1 MNKATRSL
9 LQGLLLT
16 CLSASVLAASMDAS
30 NQEGINAGKSADG
43 TTSADPNGY
52 FDNYSSDAPQRGYY
66 SGPTQ
71 TSSNIDVKGQTEL
84 SESDLG
90 QTARESYVNN
100 PADKLSYD
108 SDMMK
113 YSDEIRENANAITG
127 VNGSQCVAQELN
139 KTTYTTHSCE
149 MATPL
154 TQSCTRKATIVTTG
168 SREEYGTQLMLN
180 ARDVTGKKL
189 DNWWMQ
195 YDFVVPEDGTIS
207 SGTWEFLYPKAPG
220 YHGDRLDYSIQ
231 AFGQTIR
238 TKINYSGTL
247 SIPAQKVTQGQVIS
261 VLFRY
266 NTDGHYES
274 GRDGTMNSLANGTQ
288 VLRITLPMQAVRDTV
303 TAGIEWTDSCPADM
317 GDAVKMSEVCSDPGG
332 TRSVTVGGQAYSVY
346 SDCWGYTTQWNVF
359 EDDTNT
365 CQAYIENPNCSE
377 GTRTCTQKI
386 GSLCVYSK
394 LTYQCA
400 HTVKSTGYVCGSEFY
415 CSDGSCSA
423 MQAGQ
428 NQNFEMAVSQLAA
441 LAAAGKDFAG
451 MDPNSVTAFT
461 GKAMACRK
469 SAAGFSNCC
478 KSGGWGQS
486 AGLAHCNTEE
496 KEIGTGKEKKLVVKV
511 GSYCSKK
518 VLGVCLQQKEG
529 YCVFDS
535 KLARI
540 VQEQGRRDQLGISFG
555 SGESPDCR
563 GIKVAELQGIKF
575 DHIDFSDFYDD
586 LNSNIK
592 LPDQDALNQRITSD
606 IQNSLKSGD

>member
-139 KTTYTTHSCE
+139 KTTWTTHSCE

-154 TQSCTRKATIVTTG
+154 SQSCTRKATIVTTG
-168 SREEYGTQLMLN
+168 SYEEYGTQLVLN

-274 GRDGTMNSLANGTQ
+274 GRDGTMNSLANGTM

-303 TAGIEWTDSCPADM
+303 TAGIEWTNSCPADM

-365 CQAYIENPNCSE
+365 CQAYIDDPNCSE

-386 GSLCVYSK
+386 GNLCVYSK

>member
-1 MNKATRSL
+1 MNKPTRSL

-16 CLSASVLAASMDAS
+16 CLSASALAASMDAS
-30 NQEGINAGKSADG
+30 NQEGIRAGKSADG

-52 FDNYSSDAPQRGYY
+52 FENYSSDAPQRGYY
-66 SGPTQ
+66 SGPTR

-113 YSDEIRENANAITG
+113 YSDEIRQNANAITG

-154 TQSCTRKATIVTTG
+154 TETCMRKATIVTTG
-168 SREEYGTQLMLN
+168 GREEYSTQLILD
-180 ARDVTGKKL
+180 ARNVTGKAIS
-189 DNWWMQ
+189 DWWVQ
-195 YDFVVPEDGTIS
+195 YDFVVPESGTIS
-207 SGTWEFLYPKAPG
+207 SGAWEFLYPRSPD
-220 YHGDRLDYSIQ
+220 YHGDRFDYSLQ
-231 AFGQTIR
+231 AFGQSLR
-238 TKINYSGTL
+238 FKHNSSGAL
-247 SIPAQKVTQGQVIS
+247 SIPGQQVTAGQVIS
-261 VLFRY
+261 IRIRL
-266 NTDGHYES
+266 NTDGHYDS
-274 GRDGTMNSLANGTQ
+274 GRDAIIRSLANGNFI
-288 VLRITLPMQAVRDTV
+288 LRITLPMQAVRDTV
-303 TAGIEWTDSCPADM
+303 KADIEWTNSCPADM
-317 GDAVKMSEVCSDPGG
+317 GDAVRMSEVCSDPGG
-332 TRSVTVGGQAYSVY
+332 TRSVTVGGKAYSLY
-346 SDCWGYTTQWNVF
+346 SDCWGYTTRWNVF

-365 CQAYIENPNCSE
+365 CQAYIDNPNCSE

-386 GSLCVYSK
+386 GNLCVYNK

-451 MDPNSVTAFT
+451 MDPDKVTAFT

-486 AGLAHCNTEE
+486 VGLAHCNTEE

-555 SGESPDCR
+555 SGKDPDCR
-563 GIKVAELQGIKF
+563 GIRVAELQGIKF
-575 DHIDFSDFYDD
+575 DRIDFSDFYDD

>member
-139 KTTYTTHSCE
+139 KTTWTTHSCE

-154 TQSCTRKATIVTTG
+154 SQSCTRKATIVTTG
-168 SREEYGTQLMLN
+168 SYEEYGTQLVLN
-180 ARDVTGKKL
+180 ARDVTGRKL
-189 DNWWMQ
+189 DNWWVQ

-274 GRDGTMNSLANGTQ
+274 GRDGTMNSLANGTM

-303 TAGIEWTDSCPADM
+303 TAGIEWTNSCPADM
-317 GDAVKMSEVCSDPGG
+317 GDAVKLSEVCSDPGG
-332 TRSVTVGGQAYSVY
+332 TRSVTVGGQAYSLY

-365 CQAYIENPNCSE
+365 CQAYIDDPNCSE
-377 GTRTCTQKI
+377 GTRICTQKI
-386 GSLCVYSK
+386 GNLCVYSK

-428 NQNFEMAVSQLAA
+428 NQNFEAAVSQLAA